1 MPSLRSKFCRIF
13 IKHLI
18 GSKFIAGLTIDQ
30 VRKGMEV
37 AARMALLPAKTMVEQ
52 TSYGGVSAEWVYAK
66 NVNEENVVLFLH
78 GGGYNT
84 GSPSTHR
91 ELAAHISKASN
102 AKVLLPDYRLAPE
115 NPFPAALED
124 AITSYRW
131 LLESGYSSGKIAIA
145 GDSAGG
151 GLTLVTCI
159 SIRDSSG
166 PIPSSLACISPWTDL
181 EMTGESIKTHKNI
194 DPMVNLAS
202 TQIMASIQIMALN
215 YIGSNDPRSPL
226 ISPVYADLQDFPPM
240 IIQVGS
246 DEILLDDSRRM
257 TERAKQAGAD
267 LTINIY
273 EGMWHVFHILYR
285 LIPEAK
291 HAVHELG
298 SFIKNRFRR

>member
-1 MPSLRSKFCRIF
+1 MPSLRSKFCRIL

-18 GSKFIAGLTIDQ
+18 GSKFITGLTIDQ

-37 AARMALLPAKTMVEQ
+37 AAWMALLPAKTKVEQ
-52 TSYGGVSAEWVYAK
+52 TAYGGVFAEWVCAK
-66 NVNEENVVLFLH
+66 NVNKENVILFLH

-84 GSPSTHR
+84 GSPRTHR

-124 AITSYRW
+124 ALTSYRW
-131 LLESGYSSGKIAIA
+131 LIESGYSNGKIAIA

-151 GLTLVTCI
+151 GLALATCF
-159 SIRDSSG
+159 SVRDNRE

-181 EMTGESIKTHKNI
+181 EMTGESVKSMKNI
-194 DPMVNLAS
+194 DPMVSFSPAK
-202 TQIMASIQIMALN
+202 IMASLQTMASN
-215 YIGSNDPRSPL
+215 YIGPNDSRSPL
-226 ISPVYADLQDFPPM
+226 ISPVYADLKNFPPM

-257 TERAKQAGAD
+257 AERAKQAGVD
-267 LTINIY
+267 LTISIY
-273 EGMWHVFHILYR
+273 EGMWHVFHIFYR
-285 LIPEAK
+285 VIPEAK

-298 SFIKNRFRR
+298 SFIKNHFRG

>member
-1 MPSLRSKFCRIF
+1 MPSLRSRFCRIF

-18 GSKFIAGLTIDQ
+18 GSKFITGLSIDQ
-30 VRKGMEV
+30 MRKGMEG
-37 AARMALLPAKTMVEQ
+37 ATRMAFLPAKTKVEQ
-52 TSYGGVSAEWVYAK
+52 TSCDGVSAEWVCAK
-66 NVNEENVVLFLH
+66 NVNEKNVVLFLH

-91 ELAAHISKASN
+91 ELAAHISKASS

-124 AITSYRW
+124 ATTSYRW
-131 LLESGYSSGKIAIA
+131 LIESSYSSSKIAIA

-159 SIRDSSG
+159 SIRDTSD
-166 PIPSSLACISPWTDL
+166 PIPSSLACISPWADL
-181 EMTGESIKTHKNI
+181 EMTGKSVKTLASM
-194 DPMVNLAS
+194 DPMVSLAS
-202 TQIMASIQIMALN
+202 TQIMASIQIMASN

-226 ISPVYADLQDFPPM
+226 ISPVHADLKDFPPM

-257 TERAKQAGAD
+257 AERAKQAGVD

-273 EGMWHVFHILYR
+273 EGMWHVFHIFYR
-285 LIPEAK
+285 LMPEAK
-291 HAVHELG
+291 YAVHELG
-298 SFIKNRFRR
+298 SFIKNHFRR

>member
-1 MPSLRSKFCRIF
+1 MSSLRSKFCRIL
-13 IKHLI
+13 IKHLY
-18 GSKFIAGLTIDQ
+18 GSKFIIGLTIDQ

-37 AARMALLPAKTMVEQ
+37 ATRLAFLPAKTKVEQ
-52 TSYGGVSAEWVYAK
+52 TSYGGVKAEWVSAK
-66 NVNEENVVLFLH
+66 NVNEENVILFLH

-91 ELAAHISKASN
+91 ELAAHISKVSN

-115 NPFPAALED
+115 NTFPAALED

-131 LLESGYSSGKIAIA
+131 LIDSGYSSSKIAIA

-159 SIRDSSG
+159 SIRDSG
-166 PIPSSLACISPWTDL
+166 EPIPSSLACISPWTDL
-181 EMTGESIKTHKNI
+181 EMTGESVKTHKNI
-194 DPMVNLAS
+194 DPMVTFAPI
-202 TQIMASIQIMALN
+202 QIMASLQIMASN

-226 ISPVYADLQDFPPM
+226 ISPIYADLKDFPPM

-246 DEILLDDSRRM
+246 DEILLDDSMRM
-257 TERAKQAGAD
+257 AERAKQAGVD

-298 SFIKNRFRR
+298 SFIKNHFGR